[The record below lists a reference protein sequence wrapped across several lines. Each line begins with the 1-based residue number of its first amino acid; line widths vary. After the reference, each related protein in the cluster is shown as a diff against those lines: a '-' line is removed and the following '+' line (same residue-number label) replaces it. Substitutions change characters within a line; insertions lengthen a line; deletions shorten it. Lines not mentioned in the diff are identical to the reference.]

1 MLPLSLL
8 LSFSNSWLLIP
19 KGDSMILHEVMK
31 YKELELVVGLE
42 LDKGVVQ
49 ASFIYFETL
58 PHFDKDKVVRI
69 LYCVLNI
76 RYVSPMYFLI
86 ISNLITYG

>member
-1 MLPLSLL
+1 MR
-8 LSFSNSWLLIP
+8 
-19 KGDSMILHEVMK
+19 

-69 LYCVLNI
+69 LHFVC
-76 RYVSPMYFLI
+76 
-86 ISNLITYG
+86 

>member
-1 MLPLSLL
+1 MFLGG
-8 LSFSNSWLLIP
+8 
-19 KGDSMILHEVMK
+19 GDSMILHEVMK

>member
-8 LSFSNSWLLIP
+8 HSFSNSWATHIIP
-19 KGDSMILHEVMK
+19 QVKRVMFLGGGDSMILHEVMR

-58 PHFDKDKVVRI
+58 PHFDKVKVVRI
-69 LYCVLNI
+69 LHFVC
-76 RYVSPMYFLI
+76 
-86 ISNLITYG
+86 